1 MKLLLTNDDGIA
13 APGLDALHT
22 AAAAL
27 GERIVLAPAEAHSGC
42 SHRVTTGDAIR
53 VAGARPGWW
62 VVHGTPADCVRLAL
76 HGLADDAGWVLA
88 GINHGGNLGADVY
101 HSGTVA
107 AVREGVL
114 HGRPGIAV
122 SQYHKRGMTIDWDRA
137 MRWVARLLPDLVAR
151 EWTPGTFWN
160 INLPHLRPEEPDP
173 EVIICPLDPSPL
185 PLSFRSEGDLHFYN
199 GDYHQRPRRPG
210 SDVDVCFSGGIAVTC
225 VALFAAPRPQ

>member
-1 MKLLLTNDDGIA
+1 MAPTSAPPGQRSKDFAYNRNCMVLYRPEGIPLHLPMKLLLTNDDGIA
-13 APGLDALHT
+13 APGLDALHS

-27 GERIVLAPAEAHSGC
+27 GERIVLAAAEAHSGC

-107 AVREGVL
+107 AVREGV
-114 HGRPGIAV
+114 
-122 SQYHKRGMTIDWDRA
+122 
-137 MRWVARLLPDLVAR
+137 
-151 EWTPGTFWN
+151 
-160 INLPHLRPEEPDP
+160 
-173 EVIICPLDPSPL
+173 
-185 PLSFRSEGDLHFYN
+185 
-199 GDYHQRPRRPG
+199 
-210 SDVDVCFSGGIAVTC
+210 
-225 VALFAAPRPQ
+225 